1 MKKTTETTTADTKTP
16 ERKRLQVLCT
26 PKQEEIINKAVEVS
40 GATDR
45 SAWMLAHCLRAANG
59 SSEGSPL
66 MITGDLADRIRAS
79 AAEQG
84 VQPEEIVRQWSI
96 VGGA

>member
-1 MKKTTETTTADTKTP
+1 MNKKSE

-26 PKQEEIINKAVEVS
+26 PKQEEIINTAVAAA
-40 GATDR
+40 GTDR
-45 SAWMLAHCLRAANG
+45 SAWMLAHCLRAASPTG
-59 SSEGSPL
+59 TSEGSPL
-66 MITGDLADRIRAS
+66 MITGDLADRIRAI

-96 VGGA
+96 VGAA